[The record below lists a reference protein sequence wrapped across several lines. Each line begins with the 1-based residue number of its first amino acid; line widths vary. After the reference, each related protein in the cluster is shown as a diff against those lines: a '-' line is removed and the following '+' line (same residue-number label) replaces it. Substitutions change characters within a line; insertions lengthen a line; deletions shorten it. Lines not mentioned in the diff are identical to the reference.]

1 MTLDARSFI
10 MFINYFLSVDKFK
23 LIVYLFFIGAIVQ
36 LGTSI
41 CNFALLSCV
50 HLFLRT
56 ATDAVV
62 AVNRVSLICL
72 RFNHHKLLLL
82 SKSISRVDD
91 WRLCCLCDQVLLY
104 TESCWW
110 LWVQNDGVVLSYLT
124 RLFLHID
131 IWCCRR
137 RLRAHGSQWH
147 WSLCIVLRFRVFL
160 LLLHPRLVGSWRL
173 HLVKA
178 LAMSWGWSDT
188 SRASSR
194 R

>member
-10 MFINYFLSVDKFK
+10 MFINYFLSVDKFE
-23 LIVYLFFIGAIVQ
+23 LIVNLFFIGAIVQ
-36 LGTSI
+36 LGASI
-41 CNFALLSCV
+41 CYLALLSCV

-56 ATDAVV
+56 AADAVV

-82 SKSISRVDD
+82 CKSISWVDD
-91 WRLCCLCDQVLLY
+91 WRLCCLRDQVLLY

-110 LWVQNDGVVLSYLT
+110 LWVQNDSIILSYLT

-131 IWCCRR
+131 IWCGRR
-137 RLRAHGSQWH
+137 WLRAQGSQWH

-160 LLLHPRLVGSWRL
+160 LLLHPRLVSSWRL

-178 LAMSWGWSDT
+178 LAMCRGWSDA
-188 SRASSR
+188 SRASSCR
-194 R
+194 